1 MIPLLSSLPLRASTR
16 FLLSFFLPSLSLLLL
31 PPWVLAAH
39 STRQERNGEYQ
50 VVTWHP
56 GTLPAF
62 RQRTTSF
69 TTPDLRTRPM
79 PSVHYLRLH
88 AACARVAHKSGAA
101 TYIEELARDIARL
114 TVLAEDGSSAGVLAA
129 ALTRVAAA

>member
-1 MIPLLSSLPLRASTR
+1 M
-16 FLLSFFLPSLSLLLL
+16 
-31 PPWVLAAH
+31 
-39 STRQERNGEYQ
+39 
-50 VVTWHP
+50 
-56 GTLPAF
+56 
-62 RQRTTSF
+62 TTF
-69 TTPDLRTRPM
+69 TTTDLKSRPV

-129 ALTRVAAA
+129 ALARAAAT